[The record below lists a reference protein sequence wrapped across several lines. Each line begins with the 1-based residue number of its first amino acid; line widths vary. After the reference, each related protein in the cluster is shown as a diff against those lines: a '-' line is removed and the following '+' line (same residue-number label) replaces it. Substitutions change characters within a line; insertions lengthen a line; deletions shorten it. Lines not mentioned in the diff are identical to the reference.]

1 MTRIHY
7 PDRIRGHQPSGPS
20 DNMHSPVRLD
30 DIIEQMKAYH
40 PDADVDALRKA
51 HAFCARVHGAKAGR
65 AGGSCPP
72 GSLEIAAILIRL
84 KTDVATIITGMLHDI
99 LAQEL
104 AEAEELKN
112 LFGEDIGHLIELLTK
127 LGKISFTTSEK
138 QQAEYFRKMLLAMAR
153 DIRVVLVLLAVR
165 LHDMRTL
172 DRRPA
177 AEKRRFAQE
186 TLDVYAP
193 LANRLGISWIKCE
206 LEDLAF
212 LHVLPEI
219 FFELRDK
226 VAQTVRD
233 RAGYVEDVKK
243 RIEEKL
249 RSHQIAGQCYGRSKH
264 LYSIYRKMERQGIE
278 FEEVYDLIAFRV
290 IVKSVQD
297 CYAVLGIIHEAWKPI
312 PGRFKDYIAMPKPNM
327 YQSLHTTVIG
337 PYSERMEVQIRTDEM
352 HRVAEEGIAAHWK
365 YKEGKAAAAVGSADE
380 RQLGWLRQMLEAQQE
395 MADTPDFS
403 GGVEVDLFS
412 DEVYVFTPKGEVKAF
427 PRGATP
433 IDFAYS
439 VHSQVG
445 HRCVGARINGKLVP
459 LKTELNN
466 GDIVEVITAANQ
478 TPSKDWLKFV
488 KTSRAAVRIRQW
500 IKTEQREKSIEL
512 GRELLEKRLR
522 KFGLSLKR
530 VLASKELATAMQDL
544 GYHSSSDL
552 MAALGYGKLS
562 PGQLVSRIVPE
573 DKLKQAP
580 EAKGRIGQVLEKI
593 RKKPSSAIKIQGI
606 DDIMV
611 RYGKCCNPLPGDA
624 VVGFITRGRGITVH
638 AADCP
643 AVLQADPDR
652 RVEVEWDLKKKAS
665 HPTRIRV
672 LSRDQK
678 GILANMSSA
687 VSNCEANIVGA
698 QVHTTGDGRAVTD
711 FTVDVADLDQL
722 KQVVNALMQVKGVF
736 KVERM
741 RH

>member
-1 MTRIHY
+1 
-7 PDRIRGHQPSGPS
+7 
-20 DNMHSPVRLD
+20 
-30 DIIEQMKAYH
+30 
-40 PDADVDALRKA
+40 
-51 HAFCARVHGAKAGR
+51 
-65 AGGSCPP
+65 
-72 GSLEIAAILIRL
+72 
-84 KTDVATIITGMLHDI
+84 
-99 LAQEL
+99 
-104 AEAEELKN
+104 
-112 LFGEDIGHLIELLTK
+112 
-127 LGKISFTTSEK
+127 
-138 QQAEYFRKMLLAMAR
+138 
-153 DIRVVLVLLAVR
+153 
-165 LHDMRTL
+165 
-172 DRRPA
+172 
-177 AEKRRFAQE
+177 
-186 TLDVYAP
+186 
-193 LANRLGISWIKCE
+193 
-206 LEDLAF
+206 
-212 LHVLPEI
+212 
-219 FFELRDK
+219 
-226 VAQTVRD
+226 
-233 RAGYVEDVKK
+233 
-243 RIEEKL
+243 
-249 RSHQIAGQCYGRSKH
+249 
-264 LYSIYRKMERQGIE
+264 MERQGIE
-278 FEEVYDLIAFRV
+278 FEQVYDLIAFRV
-290 IVKSVQD
+290 IVQSVQD

-337 PYSERMEVQIRTDEM
+337 PYSERMEVQIRTEEM

-380 RQLGWLRQMLEAQQE
+380 RQFGWLRQMLEAQQE
-395 MADTPDFS
+395 MTDTQDFS
-403 GGVEVDLFS
+403 GGIEVDLFS
-412 DEVYVFTPKGEVKAF
+412 DEVYVFTPRGEVKAF

-478 TPSKDWLKFV
+478 TPSKDWLKIV
-488 KTSRAAVRIRQW
+488 KTSRAAGRIRQW

-522 KFGLSLKR
+522 KYGVSLKR
-530 VLASKELATAMQDL
+530 VLASRELAAAMQEL

-552 MAALGYGKLS
+552 LAALGYGKLS
-562 PGQLVSRIVPE
+562 PGQLVSRIVPA
-573 DKLKQAP
+573 DKLKPAP

-638 AADCP
+638 VADCP

-652 RVEVEWDLKKKAS
+652 RVDVEWDLKKKAS

-678 GILANMSSA
+678 GILASISNA
-687 VSNCEANIVGA
+687 VSNCEANIISA

-722 KQVVNALMQVKGVF
+722 NQVVNALMQVKGVF

>member
-1 MTRIHY
+1 
-7 PDRIRGHQPSGPS
+7 
-20 DNMHSPVRLD
+20 MHSPVNLD
-30 DIIEQMKAYH
+30 NIIDQVQSYH
-40 PDADVDALRKA
+40 SAADVDALRKA
-51 HAFCARVHGAKAGR
+51 YAFCVKVHKAKPGQAEGPRVPDA
-65 AGGSCPP
+65 
-72 GSLEIAAILIRL
+72 LEIASILIRL

-99 LAQEL
+99 LEQEL
-104 AEAEELKN
+104 AETEELN
-112 LFGEDIGHLIELLTK
+112 GLFGEDIGQLLELLTK
-127 LGKISFTTSEK
+127 LGKITFITSEK
-138 QQAEYFRKMLLAMAR
+138 QQAENFRKMLLSMAR

-172 DRRPA
+172 DRIPA
-177 AEKRRFAQE
+177 AEQRRFARE
-186 TLDVYAP
+186 TLDIYAP

-212 LHVLPEI
+212 RYVMPEI
-219 FFELRDK
+219 FFELKDK
-226 VAQTVRD
+226 VAQTERD
-233 RAGYVEDVKK
+233 RAGYVEEVKK

-249 RSHQIAGQCYGRSKH
+249 SSHQIAGQCYGRSKH

-278 FEEVYDLIAFRV
+278 FEQVYDLIAFRV
-290 IVKSVQD
+290 IVQTLQD
-297 CYAVLGIIHEAWKPI
+297 CYAVLGIIHEEWKPI
-312 PGRFKDYIAMPKPNM
+312 TGRFKDYIAMPKPNM

-365 YKEGKAAAAVGSADE
+365 YKEGKGAAAVGISDE
-380 RQLGWLRQMLEAQQE
+380 RQFGWLRQMLEAQQE
-395 MADTPDFS
+395 MADSQDFQ
-403 GGVEVDLFS
+403 GMMAVGLFS

-466 GDIVEVITAANQ
+466 GDIIEVITAANQ
-478 TPSKDWLKFV
+478 TPSKDWLKYV
-488 KTSRAAVRIRQW
+488 KTSRAAGRIRQW

-512 GRELLEKRLR
+512 GREILEKRLR
-522 KFGLSLKR
+522 KYGFSLKR
-530 VLASKELATAMQDL
+530 ALASKELAAAMQEL

-552 MAALGYGKLS
+552 LAGLGYGKLS
-562 PGQLVSRIVPE
+562 PGQLVSRIVPA
-573 DKLKQAP
+573 DKLKP
-580 EAKGRIGQVLEKI
+580 EPATKGRIGQVLEKI

-606 DDIMV
+606 DDILV
-611 RYGKCCNPLPGDA
+611 RYGKCCHPLPGDA

-638 AADCP
+638 VADCP
-643 AVLQADPDR
+643 AVLQADPGR
-652 RVEVEWDLKKKAS
+652 RVEVEWDLKKKSS

-678 GILANMSSA
+678 GILANISSA
-687 VSNCEANIVGA
+687 VANCEANIVNA
-698 QVHTTGDGRAVTD
+698 QVNTTGDGRAVTV
-711 FTVDVADLDQL
+711 FAVDVADLDQL
-722 KQVVNALMQVKGVF
+722 NQVVNALMQVKGVF